1 MADQSNIII
10 NYTDHVSGKA
20 QQKTITNINPAA
32 SSADLA
38 TWGAM
43 TAALTKDT
51 YSKTTRIDRTECDT
65 PKATRTTS
73 KLRWESS
80 SHSAT
85 NVPSDGIINIS
96 TADVAKGSS
105 SYAKITIGIKISDQL
120 ILPTTSISSSVST
133 EEWAVVTMSYTTS
146 NNVYSTKDEWAITFS
161 LTNGNNP
168 VAQTVTI
175 DITFPETNTSAAW
188 SKTLTFN
195 ITEEEG

>member
-20 QQKTITNINPAA
+20 QQKTITNINPTA

-85 NVPSDGIINIS
+85 NVPSDDVINVT
-96 TADVAKGSS
+96 TASMAKGSS
-105 SYAKITIGIKISDQL
+105 SYAKIVIAAKLSDQF
-120 ILPTTSISSSVST
+120 IVPVATISSSVST
-133 EEWAVVTMSYTTS
+133 ETWVLTTLSYTADT
-146 NNVYSTKDEWAITFS
+146 NVYSTKDEWAITF
-161 LTNGNNP
+161 LLGTGADP

-175 DITFPETNTSAAW
+175 DITFPATNTSAAW